1 MYSLYGVRA
10 WTVPKL
16 EHYLGQ
22 YGVRRSKLLFI
33 FIFDVH
39 IGHKMDINSSTIIV
53 PITRIF
59 LTTIIYLHCGLAH
72 IFFKRELKVTSGAN
86 KNLLVNIGC
95 FIVLLAHQRL
105 MRKVRQNVA
114 PVAQL
119 VSA

>member
-86 KNLLVNIGC
+86 KNLLVKRLLHCVTCTSRVNEESTPKCRSCGAIG
-95 FIVLLAHQRL
+95 
-105 MRKVRQNVA
+105 
-114 PVAQL
+114 
-119 VSA
+119 